1 MRQSNLAMAIMRV
14 LSAPLTT
21 VSRITPAMNPIYL
34 PRSTQNAGSSRQK
47 KARSS
52 FKQNRRL
59 QMKSGN
65 FKAKF

>member
-14 LSAPLTT
+14 LSGTVSSVSQARRVKSTT
-21 VSRITPAMNPIYL
+21 VNL
-34 PRSTQNAGSSRQK
+34 PGENVKAGSNR

>member
-21 VSRITPAMNPIYL
+21 VNSVSPLIRPVHL
-34 PRSTQNAGSSRQK
+34 PRTTQNAGSSRQK